1 MYGEHQ
7 ASFTFLNQN
16 WALVLRKSYLETGLQ
31 RMYLSKHE
39 NKEKGI
45 FLRQGAMGEEIE
57 NNWWQ
62 ERLVFHFIL
71 QRLNIYTTC
80 IYTQY
85 VSLGCLSLKP
95 ALLDSQRKKKT
106 GDL

>member
-1 MYGEHQ
+1 
-7 ASFTFLNQN
+7 
-16 WALVLRKSYLETGLQ
+16 
-31 RMYLSKHE
+31 MYLSKHE

-80 IYTQY
+80 NTH
-85 VSLGCLSLKP
+85 STFP
-95 ALLDSQRKKKT
+95 
-106 GDL
+106 